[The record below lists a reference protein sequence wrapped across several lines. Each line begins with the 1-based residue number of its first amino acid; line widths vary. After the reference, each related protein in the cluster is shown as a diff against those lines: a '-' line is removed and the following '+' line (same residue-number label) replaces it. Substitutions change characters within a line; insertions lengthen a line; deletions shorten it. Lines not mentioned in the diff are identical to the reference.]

1 MAETA
6 VRAGAGK
13 VLVDIRRG
21 DAPTKA
27 FNYTCPALIGSDAF
41 IERDP
46 EAAAA
51 AIRAIVKTQT
61 AIKEVLSLVTE
72 VGEILFPADDAKM
85 IADVVERDLPYY
97 DASISENFVMGM
109 NEFMTD
115 LGWLDGPVAY
125 EKVVAT
131 QYADLWKP

>member
-1 MAETA
+1 M
-6 VRAGAGK
+6 
-13 VLVDIRRG
+13 
-21 DAPTKA
+21 
-27 FNYTCPALIGSDAF
+27 
-41 IERDP
+41 
-46 EAAAA
+46 
-51 AIRAIVKTQT
+51 
-61 AIKEVLSLVTE
+61 TE
-72 VGEILFPADDAKM
+72 VGEKLFPADDAKM

-109 NEFMTD
+109 NEFMPD